1 MTTSPANSA
10 ARPWR
15 SRFAALHPNAY
26 LGVQGII
33 GVAAC
38 IAMLWMFS
46 YIADEMTEQSLLT
59 RVDHLIVG
67 WLQAHGTEGG
77 ESFFNI
83 VSWFGAQA
91 MTGIMIVI
99 VLFLAARR
107 EWLRAAALAIAGLGG
122 TLLNDVLKLIFHR
135 GRPEFATEFITHQ
148 SWSFPSGHAMN
159 SLVGYGFLAYLLLES
174 TTDRRARIA
183 ILVATTI
190 VVGLVGF
197 SRLYLGVHYLSDV
210 IAGFLAGGI
219 WLLVCITGYRFAKRR
234 SARGAL

>member
-1 MTTSPANSA
+1 MTTPPANSA

-46 YIADEMTEQSLLT
+46 YIADEMTERSLLV
-59 RVDHLIVG
+59 RVDHLVVG

-91 MTGIMIVI
+91 LDAIVI
-99 VLFLAARR
+99 VVTVVLAARR

-159 SLVGYGFLAYLLLES
+159 SLVGYGFLTYLLLERI
-174 TTDRRARIA
+174 TDRRARIV

-210 IAGFLAGGI
+210 VAGFLAGGI
-219 WLLVCITGYRFAKRR
+219 WLLVCITGYRFAKQQ
-234 SARGAL
+234 SAREAL

>member
-1 MTTSPANSA
+1 
-10 ARPWR
+10 
-15 SRFAALHPNAY
+15 
-26 LGVQGII
+26 
-33 GVAAC
+33 
-38 IAMLWMFS
+38 
-46 YIADEMTEQSLLT
+46 
-59 RVDHLIVG
+59 
-67 WLQAHGTEGG
+67 
-77 ESFFNI
+77 
-83 VSWFGAQA
+83 
-91 MTGIMIVI
+91 

-122 TLLNDVLKLIFHR
+122 TLLNNVLKLIFHR

-197 SRLYLGVHYLSDV
+197 SRLYLGVHYPSDV

-219 WLLVCITGYRFAKRR
+219 WLLVCITGYRFAKQGN
-234 SARGAL
+234 AREGS